1 MHSATERQY
10 TQTPR
15 CNKVSLAYS
24 HGQHRNTGYSSVY
37 VHTQYV
43 ATQPRGET
51 ERGSGRC
58 DRHPVCHNAKWSAH
72 ATMWRVDSCVYTVR
86 SIAMKIASDVHST
99 GRRNHRQCVCSPLRQ
114 RAQPKRLAYCCLRE
128 HGHKCDEVHCVHRRR
143 CLQSGGEAVLVA
155 VPVLSG
161 CHLNVLTAR

>member
-1 MHSATERQY
+1 MQRHRETVHTNTEVHQ
-10 TQTPR
+10 
-15 CNKVSLAYS
+15 VSLADS
-24 HGQHRNTGYSSVY
+24 HGQHRNTGYSCVY

-72 ATMWRVDSCVYTVR
+72 ATLRGVDSCVC
-86 SIAMKIASDVHST
+86 SIAMKIASDGHST

-114 RAQPKRLAYCCLRE
+114 RAQPKSLAYCCLRE
-128 HGHKCDEVHCVHRRR
+128 HGHTCDEVHRVHRRR
-143 CLQSGGEAVLVA
+143 CLQSGGK
-155 VPVLSG
+155 LSWSQYLY
-161 CHLNVLTAR
+161 CQAATSMY